1 MPKPLPHLAITL
13 GDPGGIGPEVIVK
26 ALAQPGLSQRA
37 RFTII
42 GLNAPLTSAA
52 TVAGISP
59 YWSTAPNS
67 PIRLVEPV
75 AAFNPLAKS
84 TLSGG
89 DASFQFCLEAI
100 RRAKLDRTH
109 PDFVNGVVTAPI
121 SKEAWH
127 MAGHHYPGHTELFA
141 QQFGITDFGMFFA
154 APKLKVILAT
164 VHIPLSQVPTK
175 LTTAR
180 VLTTIRLGERAC
192 RDLGI
197 TSPRLAVC
205 GLNPHAGENGLLGT
219 EDDSIIAPAIRAAQQ
234 ESINARGPF
243 PADTIFLAAMNGK
256 YDLVVAMYHDQ
267 GLIPVKL
274 LSRDTAVNVTV
285 GLPTIRTSP
294 DHGTAFDIAG
304 KNLADPGSMLAA
316 IDLAIAMASRS

>member
-1 MPKPLPHLAITL
+1 MPPLLPHLAITL

-26 ALAQPGLSQRA
+26 ALAHPSLCQRA

-42 GLNAPLTSAA
+42 GLHTPLASAA
-52 TVAGISP
+52 SAAGISP
-59 YWSTAPNS
+59 FWSAALDA

-75 AAFNPLAKS
+75 TSFPPLPKS
-84 TLSGG
+84 TTSGG
-89 DASFQFCLEAI
+89 DSSFQFCREAI

-109 PDFVNGVVTAPI
+109 PEFVHGVVTGPI

-127 MAGHHYPGHTELFA
+127 MAGHRYPGHTELFA
-141 QQFGITDFGMFFA
+141 EQFGITDFGMFFA

-164 VHIPLSQVPTK
+164 VHIPLARVSTT
-175 LTTAR
+175 LTSAR
-180 VLTTIRLGERAC
+180 VLTTIRLGKRAC
-192 RDLGI
+192 HDLGI
-197 TSPRLAVC
+197 ASPRIAVC

-219 EDDSIIAPAIRAAQQ
+219 EDDSIIAPAIRAAKQ
-234 ESINARGPF
+234 ESISASGPF

-304 KNLADPGSMLAA
+304 KNLADPGSMLTA
-316 IDLAIAMASRS
+316 IELAITMASRS

>member
-1 MPKPLPHLAITL
+1 MPPPLPHLAITL

-26 ALAQPGLSQRA
+26 ALSLPELSKRA

-42 GLNAPLTSAA
+42 GLNAPLAA
-52 TVAGISP
+52 AAAAAGISP
-59 YWSTAPNS
+59 FWSTAPDA

-75 AAFNPLAKS
+75 TSFTPLAKS
-84 TLSGG
+84 TTSGG

-100 RRAKLDRTH
+100 RRAKLHRSH
-109 PDFVNGVVTAPI
+109 PDFVHGVVTAPI

-141 QQFGITDFGMFFA
+141 QHFGITDFGMFFA
-154 APKLKVILAT
+154 APMLKVILAT
-164 VHIPLSQVPTK
+164 VHIPLAQVPTT
-175 LTTAR
+175 LSTAR

-197 TSPRLAVC
+197 ASPRIAVC

-234 ESINARGPF
+234 ESIDARGPF

-304 KNLADPGSMLAA
+304 TNLADPGSMLAA
-316 IDLAIAMASRS
+316 IELAITMANSR